1 MWIPSQKLSASFSGV
16 STITIKTFSILLGPL
31 GICKASPFWSLPWTS
46 SCPFYLLCLRA
57 CLLLSLSWQWAF
69 SISSFHATVF
79 GWTHCFIVFCNFYH
93 LGKKKKKNL
102 FTFFSISQSFHIL
115 YFQSSNGKISLTVF
129 LNTVFISSSTCF
141 SILSWDYYVSQF
153 SQLRY
158 KNINK
163 TPFPSKMWKKV
174 LVLQRLRH
182 MIKLIQSK
190 CFHQFIWAMYKFW
203 YVLGMWLTFAMH

>member
-1 MWIPSQKLSASFSGV
+1 MPVCSCHSADSGLSPSPSPH
-16 STITIKTFSILLGPL
+16 STLLFL
-31 GICKASPFWSLPWTS
+31 GE
-46 SCPFYLLCLRA
+46 
-57 CLLLSLSWQWAF
+57 
-69 SISSFHATVF
+69 H
-79 GWTHCFIVFCNFYH
+79 IVFCNFYH
-93 LGKKKKKNL
+93 LGKKKKKL
-102 FTFFSISQSFHIL
+102 FTFFFSISQSFHIL

-141 SILSWDYYVSQF
+141 SILSWHYYVSQF

-190 CFHQFIWAMYKFW
+190 CFHQFIWAMYSLMCSRNVTYLCYAVRKMKTLKHEHHLK
-203 YVLGMWLTFAMH
+203 VSI

>member
-1 MWIPSQKLSASFSGV
+1 MDKLLPILPALPLCLPAPVTQLTVGFLHLHLLIPHYCFWVNTLFSAT
-16 STITIKTFSILLGPL
+16 STI
-31 GICKASPFWSLPWTS
+31 W
-46 SCPFYLLCLRA
+46 
-57 CLLLSLSWQWAF
+57 
-69 SISSFHATVF
+69 
-79 GWTHCFIVFCNFYH
+79 
-93 LGKKKKKNL
+93 GKKKKKL
-102 FTFFSISQSFHIL
+102 FTFFFSISQSFHIL

-141 SILSWDYYVSQF
+141 SILSWHYYVSQF

-190 CFHQFIWAMYKFW
+190 CFHQFIWAMYSLMCSRNVTYLCYAVRKMKTLKHEHHLK
-203 YVLGMWLTFAMH
+203 VSI